1 MAGVMARPLILITGG
16 SRGIGAAT
24 ARLAASRGYDVA
36 FTYLQRA
43 ETANSLVAELTA
55 TGARALAVQADV
67 SSEADVL
74 RAFATVDRELGTI
87 TALVNN
93 AGILERQ
100 MRLDA
105 MTVDRWT
112 RVLTTNVV
120 GSFVCAREAV
130 LRMSTRH
137 GGAGGAIVNLSSI
150 ASKVGGAH
158 EYVDYAA
165 SKGAIDSMTVGLA
178 REIATEGV
186 RVNGV
191 RPGPIRTEIHASGGE
206 PGRVDRIG
214 PSIPIGRGG
223 EPEEVAAASGVVSR
237 SMRRCGTCSTRRTS
251 RALPAY

>member
-1 MAGVMARPLILITGG
+1 MAGVMARPLVLITGG

-93 AGILERQ
+93 AGILEQQ

-150 ASKVGGAH
+150 ASKVGGAN

-206 PGRVDRIG
+206 PGRVDRFG

-223 EPEEVAAASGVVSR
+223 EPEEVAATVVWLLSEEASYITGTIVDVSGGR
-237 SMRRCGTCSTRRTS
+237 
-251 RALPAY
+251 

>member
-1 MAGVMARPLILITGG
+1 MMARRIVLITGG

-24 ARLAASRGYDVA
+24 ARLAASRGYDIA

-43 ETANSLVAELTA
+43 EVAEALVRELTA
-55 TGARALAVQADV
+55 AGARALAIQADV
-67 SSEADVL
+67 AQEGDVM
-74 RAFATVDRELGTI
+74 RVYTTVDRELGTLH
-87 TALVNN
+87 ALVNN
-93 AGILERQ
+93 AGILEQQ

-105 MTVDRWT
+105 MSADRWH

-137 GGAGGAIVNLSSI
+137 GGTGGSIVNLSSM
-150 ASKVGGAH
+150 ASRIGGAN
-158 EYVDYAA
+158 EYIDYAA
-165 SKGAIDSMTVGLA
+165 SKGAIDAMTIGLA

-186 RVNGV
+186 RVNGG

-223 EPEEVAAASGVVSR
+223 EPEEVAAAVMFLLSDEASYITGTIVDVSGGR
-237 SMRRCGTCSTRRTS
+237 
-251 RALPAY
+251 

>member
-1 MAGVMARPLILITGG
+1 MAGVMARPLVLITGG

-93 AGILERQ
+93 AGILEQQ

-150 ASKVGGAH
+150 ASKVGGAN

-191 RPGPIRTEIHASGGE
+191 RPGPIRTEIHAQVWNLLNETNFTRFAGVLTSPLYG
-206 PGRVDRIG
+206 
-214 PSIPIGRGG
+214 SATS
-223 EPEEVAAASGVVSR
+223 AAPA
-237 SMRRCGTCSTRRTS
+237 RRFDFGIRTFF
-251 RALPAY
+251 

>member
-1 MAGVMARPLILITGG
+1 MAGVMARPLVLITGG

-93 AGILERQ
+93 AGILEQQ

-150 ASKVGGAH
+150 ASKVGGAN

-223 EPEEVAAASGVVSR
+223 EPEEVAATVLWLLSEEASYITGTIVDVSGGR
-237 SMRRCGTCSTRRTS
+237 
-251 RALPAY
+251 

>member
-1 MAGVMARPLILITGG
+1 MARPLVLITGG

-36 FTYLQRA
+36 LTYLQRA
-43 ETANSLVAELTA
+43 ETADALVRELTA
-55 TGARALAVQADV
+55 TGARALALQADV
-67 SSEADVL
+67 SREADVL
-74 RAFATVDRELGTI
+74 RVFATVDRELGTL

-93 AGILERQ
+93 AGILEQQ

-105 MTVDRWT
+105 MTADRWI
-112 RVLTTNVV
+112 RVLMTNVV
-120 GSFVCAREAV
+120 GSFLCAREAV

-137 GGAGGAIVNLSSI
+137 GGSGGAIVNLSSM
-150 ASKVGGAH
+150 ASKIGGAN
-158 EYVDYAA
+158 EYIDYAA
-165 SKGAIDSMTVGLA
+165 SKGAVDSMTVGLA

-186 RVNGV
+186 RVNCV

-223 EPEEVAAASGVVSR
+223 EPEEVAATVMWLLSAEASYLTGTIVDVSGGR
-237 SMRRCGTCSTRRTS
+237 
-251 RALPAY
+251 

>member
-1 MAGVMARPLILITGG
+1 MARPLILITGG

-93 AGILERQ
+93 AGILEQQ

-150 ASKVGGAH
+150 ASKVGGAN

-223 EPEEVAAASGVVSR
+223 EPEEVAATVLWLLSEEASYITGTIVDVSGGR
-237 SMRRCGTCSTRRTS
+237 
-251 RALPAY
+251 

>member
-1 MAGVMARPLILITGG
+1 MARPLVLITGG

-55 TGARALAVQADV
+55 TGVRALAVQADV

-93 AGILERQ
+93 AGILEQQ

-150 ASKVGGAH
+150 ASKVGGAN

-223 EPEEVAAASGVVSR
+223 EPEEVAATVVWLLSEEASYITGTIVDVSGGR
-237 SMRRCGTCSTRRTS
+237 
-251 RALPAY
+251 

>member
-1 MAGVMARPLILITGG
+1 MAGVMARPLVLITGG

-55 TGARALAVQADV
+55 TGVRALAVQADV
-67 SSEADVL
+67 SNEADVL

-150 ASKVGGAH
+150 ASKVGGAN

-223 EPEEVAAASGVVSR
+223 EPEEVAATVVWLLSEEASYITGTIVDVSGGR
-237 SMRRCGTCSTRRTS
+237 
-251 RALPAY
+251 

>member
-1 MAGVMARPLILITGG
+1 MARPLVLITGG

-36 FTYLQRA
+36 LTYLQRA
-43 ETANSLVAELTA
+43 ETADALARELTA
-55 TGARALAVQADV
+55 TGARALALQADV
-67 SSEADVL
+67 SREADVL
-74 RAFATVDRELGTI
+74 RVFATVDRELGTL

-93 AGILERQ
+93 AGILEQQ

-105 MTVDRWT
+105 MTADRWI
-112 RVLTTNVV
+112 RVLMTNVV
-120 GSFVCAREAV
+120 GSFLCAREAV

-137 GGAGGAIVNLSSI
+137 GGSGGAIVNLSSM
-150 ASKVGGAH
+150 ASKIGGAN
-158 EYVDYAA
+158 EYIDYAA
-165 SKGAIDSMTVGLA
+165 SKGAVDSMTVGLA

-186 RVNGV
+186 RVNCV

-223 EPEEVAAASGVVSR
+223 EPEEVAATVMWLLSAEASYLTGTIVDVSGGR
-237 SMRRCGTCSTRRTS
+237 
-251 RALPAY
+251 